1 LSILFVCFAE
11 TLVAATFGLS
21 DFTDFRTNL
30 NLFIIF
36 VENLN
41 PMSELIKK
49 QVADAKA
56 HMDKAID
63 HCDGELLKIRAG
75 KASPSMLDDISV
87 DYYGSPTPLNQVG
100 SINTPDA
107 RTIVVQP
114 WEKSLLGPI
123 EKAIMEANLG
133 VNPQNDG
140 VIIRIN
146 VPPLTEERRRDLVKK
161 AKAEAENGK
170 IAIRNIRKDANEKI
184 RKLKTEGVSEDEMK
198 VGEAEVQKLTDT
210 YIAKVD
216 VLSSAKE
223 KDIMTV

>member
-1 LSILFVCFAE
+1 
-11 TLVAATFGLS
+11 
-21 DFTDFRTNL
+21 
-30 NLFIIF
+30 
-36 VENLN
+36 
-41 PMSELIKK
+41 MSELIKK
-49 QVADAKA
+49 QVSEAKA
-56 HMDKAID
+56 LMDKAIE
-63 HCDGELLKIRAG
+63 HCDGELQKIRAG
-75 KASPSMLDDISV
+75 KANPSMLDDVMV

-100 SINTPDA
+100 SVNTPDA

-114 WEKSLLGPI
+114 WEKSLLGAI

-146 VPPLTEERRRDLVKK
+146 VPPLTEERRRDLAKK

-184 RKLKTEGVSEDEMK
+184 RKLKPEGVSEDEMK
-198 VGEAEVQKLTDT
+198 TGEAEIQKLTDAH
-210 YIAKVD
+210 IVKVD
-216 VLSSAKE
+216 QLSEAKE

>member
-1 LSILFVCFAE
+1 
-11 TLVAATFGLS
+11 
-21 DFTDFRTNL
+21 
-30 NLFIIF
+30 
-36 VENLN
+36 
-41 PMSELIKK
+41 MSELIKK
-49 QVADAKA
+49 QVTDAKA
-56 HMDKAID
+56 LMDKAID
-63 HCDGELLKIRAG
+63 HCEGELQKIRAG
-75 KASPSMLDDISV
+75 KASPAMLDDIMV

-100 SINTPDA
+100 SVNTPDA

-123 EKAIMEANLG
+123 ERAIMEANLG

-146 VPPLTEERRRDLVKK
+146 VPPLTEERRRDL
-161 AKAEAENGK
+161 AKRAKGEAETGK

-184 RKLKTEGVSEDEMK
+184 RKLKSEGVSEDDMK
-198 VGEAEVQKLTDT
+198 VGEHEIQKLTDA

-216 VLSSAKE
+216 VHSDAKE

>member
-1 LSILFVCFAE
+1 
-11 TLVAATFGLS
+11 
-21 DFTDFRTNL
+21 
-30 NLFIIF
+30 
-36 VENLN
+36 
-41 PMSELIKK
+41 MSELIKK

-63 HCDGELLKIRAG
+63 HCDSELLKIRAG
-75 KASPSMLDDISV
+75 KASPSMLDDIVV
-87 DYYGSPTPLNQVG
+87 DYYGSPTPLTQVG
-100 SINTPDA
+100 SVNTPDA
-107 RTIVVQP
+107 RTIVIQP
-114 WEKSLLGPI
+114 WEKSLLNSI

-198 VGEAEVQKLTDT
+198 VGEAEIQKLTDA
-210 YIAKVD
+210 YIIKVD
-216 VLSSAKE
+216 QHAEAKE
-223 KDIMTV
+223 KDV